1 MVGPFECVDGFTP
14 FINDEPFD
22 KPMQFTEGETVNVE
36 WRKDGYKIIQKSFVA
51 GEATEAAQ
59 ISAKEYERFVDPS
72 VIALYDKATKDPVT
86 GARIHIQGKLMHKS
100 GVYVPEYQFDKAEIF
115 IDHTDYESVR
125 LQNQNLNNSIS
136 VFMETKMFAYNFRI
150 KLKSGDDLDFRV
162 PSKVIMMES
171 PLNGYKSANG
181 TRPMLD
187 TTNRLVYKPLDNT
200 AVKRIVA
207 LSMIALLIGL
217 IIGAGVMFAVGKLTT
232 VFEPSGAVTSTALEQ
247 TDRAVQTE
255 VAVTEVKEE
264 KAQETKV
271 EEPKVETAK
280 VEETKP
286 VEAKPAES
294 KPVDVNVMSAVR
306 YLEDND
312 VWNRA
317 AMEEHTA
324 LKGLWDALNTRAFKK
339 ILDKKYDS
347 LAGSAKFKR
356 LRTAAKGVGTR
367 QWPSSTYTS
376 IGDEDITID
385 PYISKLERLLAPA
398 N

>member
-1 MVGPFECVDGFTP
+1 MVGPFDCVDGFTP
-14 FINDEPFD
+14 YINDEPFD
-22 KPMQFTEGETVNVE
+22 KPMQLAEGETVNVE
-36 WRKDGYKIIQKSFVA
+36 WRKDGYRIIQKSFVA
-51 GEATEAAQ
+51 GESAEAAQ
-59 ISAKEYERFVDPS
+59 ISAKEYERFVDPT
-72 VIALYDKATKDPVT
+72 VIALYDKATKEPVT
-86 GARIHIQGKLMHKS
+86 GARIHIQGKLMQRS
-100 GVYVPEYQFDKAEIF
+100 GVYIPEYQFDKAEIF

-136 VFMETKMFAYNFRI
+136 VFLETKMFAYNFRI
-150 KLKSGDDLDFRV
+150 KLKNGEDLDFRV

-187 TTNRLVYKPLDNT
+187 TTNRLVYKPLDNI

-207 LSMIALLIGL
+207 LSLIALFVGL
-217 IIGAGVMFAVGKLTT
+217 LIGAGVMFAVGKLTT
-232 VFEPSGAVTSTALEQ
+232 VFEPSGAVNSTALEQ
-247 TDRAVQTE
+247 TEQVAAADVQ
-255 VAVTEVKEE
+255 VTEVKSEE
-264 KAQETKV
+264 LK
-271 EEPKVETAK
+271 P
-280 VEETKP
+280 EETKP
-286 VEAKPAES
+286 AEEVKS
-294 KPVDVNVMSAVR
+294 AEVNKPVDVNVMSAVR

-324 LKGLWDALNTRAFKK
+324 LKGLWDALNTRSFKK

-356 LRTAAKGVGTR
+356 LRTAAKEVGTR

-376 IGDEDITID
+376 VGDEDITID

>member
-1 MVGPFECVDGFTP
+1 MVGPFDCVDGFTP
-14 FINDEPFD
+14 YINDEPFD
-22 KPMQFTEGETVNVE
+22 KPMQFAEGEAINVE
-36 WRKDGYKIIQKSFVA
+36 WRKDGYRIIQKSFVA
-51 GEATEAAQ
+51 GESTEAAQ
-59 ISAKEYERFVDPS
+59 ISAKEYERFVDPT
-72 VIALYDKATKDPVT
+72 VIALYDKATKESVT
-86 GARIHIQGKLMHKS
+86 GARIHIQGKLMQRS
-100 GVYVPEYQFDKAEIF
+100 GVYIPEYQFDKAEIF

-136 VFMETKMFAYNFRI
+136 VFLETKMFAYNFRI
-150 KLKSGDDLDFRV
+150 RLKNGEDLDFRV

-200 AVKRIVA
+200 TVKRIVA
-207 LSMIALLIGL
+207 LCFIALLVGLLIGT
-217 IIGAGVMFAVGKLTT
+217 GVMFAVGKLTT
-232 VFEPSGAVTSTALEQ
+232 VFEPSGAVNSTVLEQ
-247 TDRAVQTE
+247 TEQVTAADVQ
-255 VAVTEVKEE
+255 VVEVKSE
-264 KAQETKV
+264 
-271 EEPKVETAK
+271 
-280 VEETKP
+280 
-286 VEAKPAES
+286 EAKPAEEAEPAEVN
-294 KPVDVNVMSAVR
+294 KPVDVNVMSAVK

-312 VWNRA
+312 VWNKA

-324 LKGLWDALNTRAFKK
+324 LKGLWDALNTRSFKK

-356 LRTAAKGVGTR
+356 LRDAAKEVGTR